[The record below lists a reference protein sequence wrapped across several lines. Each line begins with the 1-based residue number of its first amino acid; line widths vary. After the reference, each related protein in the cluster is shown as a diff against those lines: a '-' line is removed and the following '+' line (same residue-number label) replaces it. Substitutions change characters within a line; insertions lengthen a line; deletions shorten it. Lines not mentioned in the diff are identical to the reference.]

1 MKRTEITL
9 TAQEQKMVHEGL
21 KIVEDFMLNVNQHSS
36 STFEQFTVT
45 DREIREALHIMRVL
59 RLQLYTAGKIT
70 FEEEEA

>member
-1 MKRTEITL
+1 
-9 TAQEQKMVHEGL
+9 MVHEGL

-70 FEEEEA
+70 FEEEEV